1 MGDRSSESGPMPP
14 ADAGDGE
21 AEPDL
26 PGHAPVTRRRLLGP
40 PTVPT
45 RTAPSFPPAG
55 PAPSYQPTEIAAPRP
70 PASPASAAPSYQPT
84 EIAVPRP
91 PAGPP
96 PAAPPYPPADAAPF
110 YQPTE
115 IAAARPPAVPASAA
129 PSSDIMRYGPGVP
142 AVPPSQ
148 AGRAAESTWRTGR
161 LPEASRRPARLRRF
175 LGFALTVILLA
186 ASGVVL
192 YLRFHHA
199 PFHVTGAAIQ
209 EQTKVGCAVDVTGQ
223 ITTNGS
229 AGTVSYQWVFRPQLQ
244 APQPVSQSVTAGQ
257 HALYVTVA
265 VEGQGHGS
273 ASQTVTLQVLGP
285 DTEASK
291 PTPVVITC
299 R

>member
-1 MGDRSSESGPMPP
+1 MGDRSSGAGPMPP

-21 AEPDL
+21 TEQDL
-26 PGHAPVTRRRLLGP
+26 PGHAPVTRRASGP

-45 RTAPSFPPAG
+45 RVVPSYPPAD
-55 PAPSYQPTEIAAPRP
+55 
-70 PASPASAAPSYQPT
+70 AAPSYQPT
-84 EIAVPRP
+84 EIAVPHP
-91 PAGPP
+91 PTGPA
-96 PAAPPYPPADAAPF
+96 PAAPPYPPTSAGAPYPPAGAGPF
-110 YQPTE
+110 YQSTE
-115 IAAARPPAVPASAA
+115 IAAPYPPTGSAPAA
-129 PSSDIMRYGPGVP
+129 PSSDVMRYGPGVP

-148 AGRAAESTWRTGR
+148 AGQAAESTWRTGR
-161 LPEASRRPARLRRF
+161 LPEASRRPARLRRL
-175 LGFALTVILLA
+175 LGSALTVILLA

-223 ITTNGS
+223 ITTNGA

>member
-1 MGDRSSESGPMPP
+1 MGDRSSESGPVPP

-26 PGHAPVTRRRLLGP
+26 PGHAPVTRRRPLGP

-45 RTAPSFPPAG
+45 RMAPSFPPA

-70 PASPASAAPSYQPT
+70 PASPAFAAPTYPPT

-91 PAGPP
+91 PAGS
-96 PAAPPYPPADAAPF
+96 APPYPSGGAPPF
-110 YQPTE
+110 YPQTE
-115 IAAARPPAVPASAA
+115 IAVPRPPAGPAPAA
-129 PSSDIMRYGPGVP
+129 ASSDVMRYGPGVP

-148 AGRAAESTWRTGR
+148 AGQAAESTWRTGR
-161 LPEASRRPARLRRF
+161 LPSASRRPARLRRF
-175 LGFALTVILLA
+175 LGSALTVILLA

-192 YLRFHHA
+192 YLRFHHV

-229 AGTVSYQWVFRPQLQ
+229 AGTVSYEWVFRPQLQ

-257 HALYVTVA
+257 HAVYVTVA

-291 PTPVVITC
+291 PTSVVVTC

>member
-1 MGDRSSESGPMPP
+1 MPP

-21 AEPDL
+21 TEQDL
-26 PGHAPVTRRRLLGP
+26 PGHAPVTRRRLIGP
-40 PTVPT
+40 PAVPT
-45 RTAPSFPPAG
+45 RVVPSYPPAG
-55 PAPSYQPTEIAAPRP
+55 AAPSYQPTEIAAPRP
-70 PASPASAAPSYQPT
+70 PAGSA
-84 EIAVPRP
+84 
-91 PAGPP
+91 
-96 PAAPPYPPADAAPF
+96 PAAPPYPPTSAGAPYPPAGAEPF

-115 IAAARPPAVPASAA
+115 IAAPRPPAGSASAA
-129 PSSDIMRYGPGVP
+129 PSSDVMRYGPGVP

-148 AGRAAESTWRTGR
+148 AGQAAESTWRTGR
-161 LPEASRRPARLRRF
+161 LPEASRRPARLRRL
-175 LGFALTVILLA
+175 LGAALTVILLA

-229 AGTVSYQWVFRPQLQ
+229 AGTVSYEWVFRPQLQ

-257 HALYVTVA
+257 HAVYVTVA